1 MLRKE
6 AVSATLSHVLN
17 RLMGLQVL
25 GNHRLVGG
33 TALALQIGHRISVD
47 IDLFSSQPS
56 DYEILEKELIK
67 QFEGEAKTLHF
78 IHSPLGKGISLL
90 ISGVKTD
97 ILDWTKPF
105 HFPVEEIEGIR
116 MASREEIA
124 SMKLDIITSQP
135 EFIRYEKKDFVDL
148 AFLLNDFSLDELIQ
162 FYRQK
167 NPGAAFPER
176 LILEALQTSELAD
189 KKPHPRMLIA
199 LDWPS
204 TKNKINKAVKSYIM
218 KDFK

>member
-1 MLRKE
+1 
-6 AVSATLSHVLN
+6 
-17 RLMGLQVL
+17 MGLKVL

-56 DYEILEKELIK
+56 DYESIEKELVNE
-67 QFEGEAKTLHF
+67 FREEAKILHY
-78 IHSPLGKGISLL
+78 IHSPLGKGISFL

-97 ILDWTKPF
+97 ILDWTKSF
-105 HFPVEEIEGIR
+105 HFPVEEIDGIR

-124 SMKLDIITSQP
+124 SMKLDIITSLP

-148 AFLLNDFSLDELIQ
+148 AFLLSDFSIYELIQ

-167 NPGAAFPER
+167 NPGAGFPER

-189 KKPHPRMLIA
+189 KKPHPRMLIP
-199 LDWPS
+199 LDWSS
-204 TKNKINKAVKSYIM
+204 TKKKINEAVNSFIKKNSN
-218 KDFK
+218 